1 MPQQRGM
8 AGTPPKPS
16 PSSTLPASGSKQQL
30 DRHPF
35 PSPHPPSSSIKQWGQ
50 RGHRPSLPVKAPST
64 EPYFCRPPPCPP
76 SPNSSETMPASYD
89 NYQCWIGE

>member
-1 MPQQRGM
+1 MPPQRGM
-8 AGTPPKPS
+8 AATPPKPS

-35 PSPHPPSSSIKQWGQ
+35 PSPHPPTSPIKQWGQ
-50 RGHRPSLPVKAPST
+50 SGAPWPSLPVNT
-64 EPYFCRPPPCPP
+64 EPYFCRPPPRPP
-76 SPNSSETMPASYD
+76 SPNSSETAPASYD